1 MTCASAI
8 GPTHFYRAN
17 SNLYRATRAAFAAA
31 HGEDRVPDGEAFLR
45 YFGDRGCWLVDLADR
60 PVNRLPPAQRRLAV
74 ERGVER
80 LADLI
85 RAEQPEAI
93 VVVKRDIATAVEKAV
108 SLARARRRRRLSSC
122 RFPSASGRRS
132 TWRASETSCCA
143 GRRRSVN
150 LVDALPL
157 PSAPLSRSVQ
167 PNGTIDRIDV
177 VSRPMSGQ

>member
-45 YFGDRGCWLVDLADR
+45 YFGDRGCWLVDLAGR

-108 SLARARRRRRLSSC
+108 SIAGAEETTLIVLP
-122 RFPSASGRRS
+122 FPVRQW
-132 TWRASETSCCA
+132 TPKYVA
-143 GRRRSVN
+143 GLRDFLLRGGV
-150 LVDALPL
+150 A
-157 PSAPLSRSVQ
+157 
-167 PNGTIDRIDV
+167 
-177 VSRPMSGQ
+177 GQ